1 MKRLNLTLKSVLIL
15 ILPLLFSPAQTV
27 NAASITVNSICSL
40 ADAITAANTNSSTG
54 GCAGGSG
61 SDVIRLTGNVTVSS
75 QLPDIT
81 TTMTIDGDGYTI
93 DGGGATRIFNLMRA
107 DLTIQ
112 NATVQN
118 ARGVDRGGAI
128 SSYWSRVTVTNSV
141 FSNNVSVHSG
151 EWLGRSEGGAIA
163 MYSGVLSISGSSF
176 DGNHAVEGGALS
188 TSTSGTIYINDS
200 SFTNNSSSG
209 TGGAIKGGKVRVN
222 NSTFG
227 NNSSG
232 FLGGGAIFFGGA
244 DTGIIKNSTFYGNT
258 GHSGGAIHN
267 QGDWVE
273 ISNSTF
279 KDNIASYV
287 GNSIYTTSTTHT
299 LVRNT
304 IMTSTSSV
312 SECAGGNSQSIGN
325 YISDGTCSPALSS
338 GALNL
343 GALTGSP
350 AYYPLQSGSAA
361 IDAGDLDYCLDS
373 DIIGTSRPQG
383 SGCDIGAHEFPQT
396 AATPTPDTSRGIIVS
411 YDCSL
416 PDAIKAAN
424 TNSAVGSCPAGSS
437 VNRDVITIIGDQVL
451 MADMPDITS
460 DIKIVGGG
468 YTIDA
473 NYDRRH
479 FKVDAGGDLQLENMK
494 LYLGISGIWGARG
507 NSGGA
512 IHNSG
517 ILDVKAVS
525 FSLNQASNNGGA
537 IYNAGTASISGSTFE
552 WNRGSG
558 GSGLY
563 STGTLTIKNS
573 TFDHNSGQGAVKING
588 GTAELTHL
596 TIYANYSHGDGGTA
610 GLSVQSGTVKLYNS
624 ILANPSFNRNCDS
637 EGNNCTLITPVDC
650 SGSLNQN
657 AGNLIQD
664 NSCSPALSGNPDLG
678 SKKGF
683 PHYFTLNNPS
693 GAVNTADSNH
703 CTSEDQAGQT
713 RPYPSGGNCDIGA
726 FELQEAALPTH
737 TPTITPT
744 PTDTPTPT
752 QTNTPDTSSQ
762 EAEETATPTVAVRSS
777 RGVYD
782 LTLVSNSAGE
792 LTASW
797 TEPVETPDDYRISW
811 AKADEDYADAD
822 DGNAYPTSPEYTI
835 SGLENGETYKIRVLA
850 RYSGESGPW
859 SGDQEALVMG
869 PTATPTATA
878 TSTLIAL
885 PQLGEESATPTIFVL
900 SSRGVYGLTLVSNSA
915 GQLTASWTEP
925 AETPDDYRISWAKA
939 DEDYPDAGDGNAYP
953 TSLEYTIS
961 GLENGETYK
970 VRVLARYQGVSGGW
984 SDEKE
989 AVVMAATATA
999 TSTATATETPTATNT
1014 IVPPTNTPV
1023 PTTEIPAPPGI
1034 PRDLYAWQR
1043 TEGIGILLAWSAPP
1057 GRIDGYEIQM
1067 RSRNNTKFQVLVA
1080 DTGSSDALY
1089 LDTVRESDSYVYRVR
1104 AIRAGLKGPW
1114 SDKRQIDVY
1123 PTPFEPI
1130 SDWQQRMQDI
1140 VLSLSDTPV
1149 PTDTPVP
1156 PTNTPVPT
1164 DTPVPSATNTLIPTA
1179 TSTPLPPTDT
1189 PTATATNTPVPPP
1202 SEFCVLV
1209 GPGTFWLFPASR
1221 FLSGQISTYPGDTCE
1236 NSDVSLTSIGEDG
1249 YVYTS
1254 SGQATAENLCAAGH
1268 NDGSTFSVVP
1278 VPANT
1283 DVWKCTPPAT
1293 NTPVPTDTPVPSA
1306 TNTPMST
1313 ATNTPIPPTDTPVPT
1328 ATIAT
1333 APGKPTNLSALVAA
1347 NGILLSWTAPSD
1359 DIAGYQILRRRPR
1372 KGEGQ
1377 LLIHVENTGN
1387 SNTSY
1392 LDTDVNGD
1400 DERYAYRV
1408 QAIRAGM
1415 LSNRSSFVTVD
1426 VSPGDFLVV
1435 QQQQQEEPSVTPI
1448 PPTSTPVPPTSTPIP
1463 TATPIPPT
1471 NTPVPTATPLPPTY
1485 TPIPPTAV
1493 PPTQVPPLRRPKN
1506 LTASAV
1512 ADGVELNWDA
1522 PAGQVDGYEILRRR
1536 PRQGEDTL
1544 QTLVAD
1550 TGSSATTYTDSTATE
1565 STRYT
1570 YRVKAI
1576 RNGEKS
1582 NWSNYDRVD
1591 R

>member
-1 MKRLNLTLKSVLIL
+1 MIHPPPLKLILKFVLIL
-15 ILPLLFSPAQTV
+15 ILPLLFSSAQTV
-27 NAASITVNSICSL
+27 NAASITVGGTCSL
-40 ADAITAANTNSSTG
+40 RNAITAANTNSSTG

-93 DGGGATRIFNLMRA
+93 DGGSATRIFEVWRA

-118 ARGVDRGGAI
+118 ARGVDHGGAI

-176 DGNHAVEGGALS
+176 DGNHAGEGGALS
-188 TSTSGTIYINDS
+188 TGGTIYINDS

-209 TGGAIKGGKVRVN
+209 FGGAIKGGIVRVN

-232 FLGGGAIFFGGA
+232 SLGGGAIFFGGA
-244 DTGIIKNSTFYGNT
+244 GTGIIKNSTFYGNT
-258 GHSGGAIHN
+258 GNSGGAIHN

-279 KDNIASYV
+279 KDNIASNV
-287 GNSIYTTSTTHT
+287 GNSIYTTSITHT

-312 SECAGGNSQSIGN
+312 SECAGSNSQSIGN

-361 IDAGDLDYCLDS
+361 IDAGNLDYCLDS
-373 DIIGTSRPQG
+373 DILGTSRPQG
-383 SGCDIGAHEFPQT
+383 GGCDIGAHEFPQT
-396 AATPTPDTSRGIIVS
+396 SATPTPDTSRGIIVS

-416 PDAIKAAN
+416 PDAIEAAN

-437 VNRDVITIIGDQVL
+437 GTRDVITIIGDQVL

-494 LYLGISGIWGARG
+494 LYLGVSGISGGPG
-507 NSGGA
+507 DKGGA

-552 WNRGSG
+552 WNRGNG

-610 GLSVQSGTVKLYNS
+610 GLRVQSGTVKLYNS
-624 ILANPSFNRNCDS
+624 LIANPSFNRNCDS
-637 EGNNCTLITPVDC
+637 DGNNCTLITPVDC

-664 NSCSPALSGNPDLG
+664 NSCSPALSGNPGLG
-678 SKKGF
+678 SKTGF
-683 PHYFTLNNPS
+683 PHYFTLNTNSP
-693 GAVNTADSNH
+693 AVNAANSSH
-703 CTSEDQAGQT
+703 CATMDQAGQT

-726 FELQEAALPTH
+726 FELQVAAAATA
-737 TPTITPT
+737 
-744 PTDTPTPT
+744 
-752 QTNTPDTSSQ
+752 TPDTSSQ
-762 EAEETATPTVAVRSS
+762 EAEETATPTVAVLSS
-777 RGVYD
+777 RGVYG
-782 LTLVSNSAGE
+782 LTLVSNSAGK

-797 TEPVETPDDYRISW
+797 TEPAETPDDYRISW

-822 DGNAYPTSPEYTI
+822 ATDGNAYPTSPEYTI

-900 SSRGVYGLTLVSNSA
+900 SSRGVYGLTLVIGSD
-915 GQLTASWTEP
+915 GDLIASWDEP
-925 AETPDDYRISWAKA
+925 AEAPIDD
-939 DEDYPDAGDGNAYP
+939 
-953 TSLEYTIS
+953 
-961 GLENGETYK
+961 
-970 VRVLARYQGVSGGW
+970 Q
-984 SDEKE
+984 
-989 AVVMAATATA
+989 
-999 TSTATATETPTATNT
+999 
-1014 IVPPTNTPV
+1014 
-1023 PTTEIPAPPGI
+1023 
-1034 PRDLYAWQR
+1034 
-1043 TEGIGILLAWSAPP
+1043 
-1057 GRIDGYEIQM
+1057 
-1067 RSRNNTKFQVLVA
+1067 
-1080 DTGSSDALY
+1080 
-1089 LDTVRESDSYVYRVR
+1089 
-1104 AIRAGLKGPW
+1104 
-1114 SDKRQIDVY
+1114 
-1123 PTPFEPI
+1123 
-1130 SDWQQRMQDI
+1130 I
-1140 VLSLSDTPV
+1140 VL
-1149 PTDTPVP
+1149 
-1156 PTNTPVPT
+1156 
-1164 DTPVPSATNTLIPTA
+1164 
-1179 TSTPLPPTDT
+1179 
-1189 PTATATNTPVPPP
+1189 
-1202 SEFCVLV
+1202 
-1209 GPGTFWLFPASR
+1209 
-1221 FLSGQISTYPGDTCE
+1221 GQRG
-1236 NSDVSLTSIGEDG
+1236 
-1249 YVYTS
+1249 
-1254 SGQATAENLCAAGH
+1254 
-1268 NDGSTFSVVP
+1268 
-1278 VPANT
+1278 
-1283 DVWKCTPPAT
+1283 
-1293 NTPVPTDTPVPSA
+1293 
-1306 TNTPMST
+1306 
-1313 ATNTPIPPTDTPVPT
+1313 
-1328 ATIAT
+1328 
-1333 APGKPTNLSALVAA
+1333 
-1347 NGILLSWTAPSD
+1347 
-1359 DIAGYQILRRRPR
+1359 
-1372 KGEGQ
+1372 
-1377 LLIHVENTGN
+1377 
-1387 SNTSY
+1387 
-1392 LDTDVNGD
+1392 
-1400 DERYAYRV
+1400 
-1408 QAIRAGM
+1408 
-1415 LSNRSSFVTVD
+1415 
-1426 VSPGDFLVV
+1426 
-1435 QQQQQEEPSVTPI
+1435 
-1448 PPTSTPVPPTSTPIP
+1448 
-1463 TATPIPPT
+1463 
-1471 NTPVPTATPLPPTY
+1471 
-1485 TPIPPTAV
+1485 
-1493 PPTQVPPLRRPKN
+1493 
-1506 LTASAV
+1506 
-1512 ADGVELNWDA
+1512 
-1522 PAGQVDGYEILRRR
+1522 
-1536 PRQGEDTL
+1536 
-1544 QTLVAD
+1544 
-1550 TGSSATTYTDSTATE
+1550 
-1565 STRYT
+1565 
-1570 YRVKAI
+1570 
-1576 RNGEKS
+1576 
-1582 NWSNYDRVD
+1582 
-1591 R
+1591 

>member
-1 MKRLNLTLKSVLIL
+1 MKPLSNYYNKSVFFTLIVLIYLLIL
-15 ILPLLFSPAQTV
+15 PAQTV
-27 NAASITVNSICSL
+27 NAASITVNSTCSL

-93 DGGGATRIFNLMRA
+93 DGGGATGIFELRRA

-118 ARGVDRGGAI
+118 ARGVDLGGAI

-176 DGNHAVEGGALS
+176 DGNHAGEGGALS

-200 SFTNNSSSG
+200 SFTNNSSRG
-209 TGGAIKGGKVRVN
+209 HGGAIKGGIVRVN

-232 FLGGGAIFFGGA
+232 FLGGGAIFFGGSG
-244 DTGIIKNSTFYGNT
+244 TGIIKNSTFYGNT
-258 GHSGGAIHN
+258 GNSGGAIHN

-279 KDNIASYV
+279 KDNIASYG
-287 GNSIYTTSTTHT
+287 GNSIYTTSITHT

-312 SECAGGNSQSIGN
+312 SECAGSNSQSIGN

-361 IDAGDLDYCLDS
+361 IDAGNLDYCLDS

-396 AATPTPDTSRGIIVS
+396 SATPTPDTSRGIIVS

-416 PDAIKAAN
+416 PDAIEAAN

-437 VNRDVITIIGDQVL
+437 GTRDVITIIGDQVL

-479 FKVDAGGDLQLENMK
+479 FKVAAGGDLQLENMR
-494 LYLGISGIWGARG
+494 LYLGVSGISGGPG
-507 NSGGA
+507 DKGGA

-517 ILDVKAVS
+517 ILDVKAVH
-525 FSLNQASNNGGA
+525 FDVNQASSNGGA
-537 IYNAGTASISGSTFE
+537 IYNAGTASIFRSAFT
-552 WNRGSG
+552 WNRGNG

-573 TFDHNSGQGAVKING
+573 TFDHNAGQGAVKING

-610 GLSVQSGTVKLYNS
+610 GLRVQSGTVKLYNS

-637 EGNNCTLITPVDC
+637 DGNNCTLITPVDC

-664 NSCSPALSGNPDLG
+664 NSCSPALSGDPGLG
-678 SKKGF
+678 SKTGF
-683 PHYFTLNNPS
+683 PHYFTLKNPS

-737 TPTITPT
+737 TPTITPM

-762 EAEETATPTVAVRSS
+762 EAEETATATVAVLSS
-777 RGVYD
+777 RGVYG

-811 AKADEDYADAD
+811 AKADEDYPDATD
-822 DGNAYPTSPEYTI
+822 LDGNAYPTSPEYTI

-939 DEDYPDAGDGNAYP
+939 DEDYPDASDLDGNAYP
-953 TSLEYTIS
+953 TSPEYTIS

-970 VRVLARYQGVSGGW
+970 IRVLARYSGESG
-984 SDEKE
+984 
-989 AVVMAATATA
+989 
-999 TSTATATETPTATNT
+999 
-1014 IVPPTNTPV
+1014 
-1023 PTTEIPAPPGI
+1023 PG
-1034 PRDLYAWQR
+1034 A
-1043 TEGIGILLAWSAPP
+1043 
-1057 GRIDGYEIQM
+1057 
-1067 RSRNNTKFQVLVA
+1067 
-1080 DTGSSDALY
+1080 
-1089 LDTVRESDSYVYRVR
+1089 
-1104 AIRAGLKGPW
+1104 AIRKPW
-1114 SDKRQIDVY
+1114 
-1123 PTPFEPI
+1123 
-1130 SDWQQRMQDI
+1130 
-1140 VLSLSDTPV
+1140 
-1149 PTDTPVP
+1149 
-1156 PTNTPVPT
+1156 
-1164 DTPVPSATNTLIPTA
+1164 
-1179 TSTPLPPTDT
+1179 
-1189 PTATATNTPVPPP
+1189 
-1202 SEFCVLV
+1202 
-1209 GPGTFWLFPASR
+1209 
-1221 FLSGQISTYPGDTCE
+1221 
-1236 NSDVSLTSIGEDG
+1236 
-1249 YVYTS
+1249 
-1254 SGQATAENLCAAGH
+1254 
-1268 NDGSTFSVVP
+1268 
-1278 VPANT
+1278 
-1283 DVWKCTPPAT
+1283 
-1293 NTPVPTDTPVPSA
+1293 
-1306 TNTPMST
+1306 
-1313 ATNTPIPPTDTPVPT
+1313 
-1328 ATIAT
+1328 
-1333 APGKPTNLSALVAA
+1333 
-1347 NGILLSWTAPSD
+1347 
-1359 DIAGYQILRRRPR
+1359 
-1372 KGEGQ
+1372 
-1377 LLIHVENTGN
+1377 
-1387 SNTSY
+1387 
-1392 LDTDVNGD
+1392 
-1400 DERYAYRV
+1400 
-1408 QAIRAGM
+1408 
-1415 LSNRSSFVTVD
+1415 
-1426 VSPGDFLVV
+1426 
-1435 QQQQQEEPSVTPI
+1435 
-1448 PPTSTPVPPTSTPIP
+1448 
-1463 TATPIPPT
+1463 
-1471 NTPVPTATPLPPTY
+1471 
-1485 TPIPPTAV
+1485 
-1493 PPTQVPPLRRPKN
+1493 
-1506 LTASAV
+1506 
-1512 ADGVELNWDA
+1512 
-1522 PAGQVDGYEILRRR
+1522 
-1536 PRQGEDTL
+1536 
-1544 QTLVAD
+1544 
-1550 TGSSATTYTDSTATE
+1550 
-1565 STRYT
+1565 
-1570 YRVKAI
+1570 
-1576 RNGEKS
+1576 
-1582 NWSNYDRVD
+1582 
-1591 R
+1591 